1 MFSGGMTT
9 LAAQINDHDEVDE
22 KSIDDEK
29 ETNDDGSGGSDRIIA
44 SIVVAIVIV
53 ILTIVIDY
61 YYDYLGFGIQS
72 IKTMTSKDNDND

>member
-44 SIVVAIVIV
+44 SIVVAIVI
-53 ILTIVIDY
+53 LTIVIDY